1 MQKLNRP
8 MVKLNINSKMVST
21 VHRIQVTWV
30 TAIMWLMCSLPTQK
44 PVRKHSL
51 LKTTLH
57 CVKLLIAAIK
67 NIYTYV
73 FMGTFF
79 SQYLYDLLIVPML
92 SELLFASDKNK
103 RDFVFMCFCCCE
115 FYRSDRRGIN
125 LKVVSPFNVN
135 FKIEGG
141 QLSGDGWKLKFLVVS
156 ML

>member
-79 SQYLYDLLIVPML
+79 LNICMIC
-92 SELLFASDKNK
+92 LLFLCWVSSFLLQTKINEILCLCV
-103 RDFVFMCFCCCE
+103 FV
-115 FYRSDRRGIN
+115 
-125 LKVVSPFNVN
+125 VVSSIDL
-135 FKIEGG
+135 IEGG
-141 QLSGDGWKLKFLVVS
+141 LILKWFLLLTWILRLKGVNCLVMDGN
-156 ML
+156 